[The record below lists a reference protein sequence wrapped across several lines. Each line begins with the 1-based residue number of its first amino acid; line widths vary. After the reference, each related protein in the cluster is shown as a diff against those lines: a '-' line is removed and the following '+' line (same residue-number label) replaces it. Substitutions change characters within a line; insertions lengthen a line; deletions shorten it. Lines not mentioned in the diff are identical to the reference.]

1 MNNIWLMLL
10 VQLILIALNAVFACA
25 EIAVISVNDNKL
37 EHMAEQGNKKAQRL
51 QKLKGQPAR
60 FLATI
65 QVAITLSGFL
75 GSAFAAENFSDK
87 LVSFLLGMGVPLPR
101 ETLDT
106 ISVVVITLLLS
117 YVTLVLG
124 ELVPKRL
131 AMRKAEG
138 VALAMSNM
146 IYVIAKLFTP
156 IVSLLTVSN
165 NGVLRLL
172 GINPN
177 EADNEDVSEE
187 DIKLLVDAGS
197 KAGTIDEEEKE
208 LIQNIFEFD
217 DLTAGEIATHRTDV
231 QVLWLE
237 EGPEEWDAVIRK
249 GAHSF
254 YPVCGE
260 TADDVIGVL
269 STREYFKLQS
279 LDRDRVLANAVQ
291 DAYYVP
297 EGVKADVLFRKMK
310 EAQERF
316 AVVLDEYGGM
326 LGVLTVF
333 DLVERLVGDMGK
345 GDDEEKETP
354 DIEALQAEDGEPYWL
369 IKGTTLIE
377 AVEQALGVELGEDC
391 DTFGG
396 YVFNAIGSIP
406 EEGSSPELT
415 VDRLHIRV
423 TNVAEHQMVSAMVQL
438 LKEETENE
446 EEK

>member
-10 VQLILIALNAVFACA
+10 VQLILVALNAVFACA

-37 EHMAEQGNKKAQRL
+37 EYMAEHGDKRARRL
-51 QKLKGQPAR
+51 QKLKGQPSR

-75 GSAFAAENFSDK
+75 GSAFAADNFSDS
-87 LVSFLLGMGVPLPR
+87 LVSFLLKVGVPLPR
-101 ETLDT
+101 ETLNT
-106 ISVVVITLLLS
+106 ISVVLITLLLS

-131 AMRKAEG
+131 AMRKAET
-138 VALAMSNM
+138 VALAMSGL
-146 IYVIAKLFTP
+146 IYTIAKLFAP

-165 NGVLRLL
+165 NAVLRLL
-172 GINPN
+172 GINPD

-187 DIKLLVDAGS
+187 DIKLMVDAGS
-197 KAGTIDEEEKE
+197 KTGAIDEDEKE
-208 LIQNIFEFD
+208 LIRNIFEFD

-237 EGPEEWDAVIRK
+237 ESVEEWDAVIRE

-260 TADDVIGVL
+260 TVDDVVGVL
-269 STREYFKLQS
+269 SIRDYFKLQS
-279 LDRDRVLANAVQ
+279 DNREDILAHAVQ
-291 DAYYVP
+291 EAYYVP

-326 LGVLTVF
+326 LGVLTLV
-333 DLVERLVGDMGK
+333 DLVERLVGDMGQ
-345 GDDEEKETP
+345 GNDEEEETP
-354 DIEALQAEDGEPYWL
+354 DIEALHSEDGEPYWL
-369 IKGTTLIE
+369 IKGSTLIGD
-377 AVEQALGVELGEDC
+377 VEQALDISLGEEC

-396 YVFNAIGSIP
+396 YVFNAIGSVP
-406 EEGSSPELT
+406 EDGSSPELT
-415 VDRLHIRV
+415 VGRLHIRV
-423 TNVAEHQMVSAMVQL
+423 TDVREHQMVSAMVQL
-438 LKEETENE
+438 LKEETAPAE
-446 EEK
+446 E

>member
-10 VQLILIALNAVFACA
+10 VQLVLIALNAVFACA
-25 EIAVISVNDNKL
+25 EIAVISVNDTKL
-37 EHMAEQGNKKAQRL
+37 EYMAEQGNKRAQRL

-75 GSAFAAENFSDK
+75 GSAFAADNFSDS
-87 LVSFLLGMGVPLPR
+87 LVSFLVGTGIPIPR

-106 ISVVVITLLLS
+106 ISVVLITLILS

-131 AMRKAEG
+131 AMRKAER
-138 VALAMSNM
+138 VALAMSNL

-156 IVSLLTVSN
+156 IVSLLTLSN

-177 EADNEDVSEE
+177 EADSEEVSEE
-187 DIKLLVDAGS
+187 DIKLMVDAGS
-197 KAGTIDEEEKE
+197 KTGAIDEEEKE
-208 LIQNIFEFD
+208 LIQNIFAFD
-217 DLTAGEIATHRTDV
+217 DLTAGEIVTHRTDV
-231 QVLWLE
+231 QVLWLDE
-237 EGPEEWDAVIRK
+237 SPEEWDAVIRDS
-249 GAHSF
+249 AHSF

-260 TADDVIGVL
+260 TVDEVVGVL
-269 STREYFKLQS
+269 NTRDYFKLQS
-279 LDRDRVLANAVQ
+279 NNRDDILAYAIS

-310 EAQERF
+310 EEQQRF

-326 LGVLTVF
+326 LGVITVL
-333 DLVERLVGDMGK
+333 DLVERLVGDMGHS
-345 GDDEEKETP
+345 DDEEKETP
-354 DIEALQAEDGEPYWL
+354 DIEALQTEDGEPYWM

-415 VDRLHIRV
+415 VGRLHIRV

-438 LKEETENE
+438 VKEEAED
-446 EEK
+446 EKE